1 MNIPFQF
8 NNKIKLQETFNFDI
22 FVLYFNKLKKDI
34 IIMKKSLIILFVL
47 ALLLSFPNK
56 SNAQAFGGKG
66 SKAFL
71 VGIGFSNYPTTYG
84 GFSNTYSP
92 FSLNVGL
99 QGEFGIHD
107 YVGLGFTAGATFSS
121 SLGVSSIYNSWNT
134 IGIPVGMIGNFHFL
148 QLIAD
153 KTGGSFAESMDV
165 YAGLAFG
172 AGPSFAIPKS
182 GNNASSEVGV
192 LFMGEVHAGIRYYF
206 NDKLGIF
213 AEVGQGRSSRLQGG
227 LALKF

>member
-1 MNIPFQF
+1 
-8 NNKIKLQETFNFDI
+8 
-22 FVLYFNKLKKDI
+22 
-34 IIMKKSLIILFVL
+34 MKKSLIILFVL
-47 ALLLSFPNK
+47 SIMLSFPNQ

-71 VGIGFSNYPTTYG
+71 VGLGFSNYPTFFTENNVG
-84 GFSNTYSP
+84 VKGTYSP
-92 FSLNVGL
+92 FAFNVGV

-107 YVGLGFTAGATFSS
+107 YVGLGFTAGATFAG
-121 SLGVSSIYNSWNT
+121 SLGSSPGIGNAFGASNWSN
-134 IGIPVGMIGNFHFL
+134 IGIPIGMIGNFHFL

-172 AGPSFAIPKS
+172 AGPSFAIPKNS
-182 GNNASSEVGV
+182 NVEGDVGV
-192 LFMGEVHAGIRYYF
+192 LFLGEVHAGIRYYF
-206 NDKLGIF
+206 NDKLGVF